1 MRNYWFKILLGA
13 LAIFAIGMVGVTMV
27 RHGIAKVSTVVNSS
41 DPISIPLAFV
51 PFMLSGERLGKL
63 QHLVLYRDSPRQV
76 RGVEL
81 AVDLA
86 DSLVAAGLANCR
98 LAAHLETDP
107 EKPGFN
113 IDASKHGDNTFS
125 CLPGDSV
132 PSHFVP
138 FGEAVFQPGEVRV
151 PLFIEQE
158 VVSELNEAFAA
169 DSMSDLAEG
178 QADSLAALAEVK
190 SDSAVE
196 AAISSADSMGR
207 LGRRLGDSLRAV
219 ARRHADSMRAEAEMD
234 RMADS
239 MPGR

>member
-13 LAIFAIGMVGVTMV
+13 FAIFAIGMVGVTMV
-27 RHGIAKVSTVVNSS
+27 RHGIAKVNTVVNSS
-41 DPISIPLAFV
+41 DPITIPLAFV

-81 AVDLA
+81 AVDVA
-86 DSLVAAGLANCR
+86 DSLVATGLANCR
-98 LAAHLETDP
+98 LTANLETDP

-113 IDASKHGDNTFS
+113 VDASKHGENTFS

-132 PSHFVP
+132 PSQFVP

-158 VVSELNEAFAA
+158 VVNELNEFAA
-169 DSMSDLAEG
+169 DSTSELAEE
-178 QADSLAALAEVK
+178 QADSLADLADVK
-190 SDSAVE
+190 SDSAIE
-196 AAISSADSMGR
+196 AAIRSADSLGQF
-207 LGRRLGDSLRAV
+207 GRRIGDSLRAA
-219 ARRHADSMRAEAEMD
+219 ARQHMDSVRAEMD

-239 MPGR
+239 TPGR